1 MHHLLD
7 ALLDLL
13 FPPRCCGCRARG
25 ALLCASCRRA
35 CRPVAAATNQA
46 LHRRVN
52 SPFLASTAGAYHFEG
67 VVREALHALK
77 YARRARLAGPLGS
90 LLIAYAQSHSLAID
104 AIVPVPLHPERERQ
118 RGFNQAA
125 LLAAP
130 LARAIGVPLLTD
142 SLVRTRNTARQADL
156 GREQR
161 RANVH
166 AAFAWRAAG
175 VPPAR
180 LLVID
185 DVITT
190 GATVAA
196 AAQALCQAGA
206 REVHALALARR
217 V

>member
-25 ALLCASCRRA
+25 ALLCPSCLRA
-35 CRPVAAATNQA
+35 CRPVSAAINQV
-46 LHRRVN
+46 LHQRVN

-90 LLIAYAQSHSLAID
+90 LLIAYARQQPVIVD

-130 LARAIGVPLLTD
+130 LARALGVPLLTD
-142 SLVRTRNTARQADL
+142 GLARTRNTARQADL

-161 RANVH
+161 RANVR
-166 AAFAWRAAG
+166 AAFAWCAAAA
-175 VPPAR
+175 PPAR
-180 LLVID
+180 LLLID

-190 GATVAA
+190 GVTVAA
-196 AAQALCQAGA
+196 VAQALCEAGA